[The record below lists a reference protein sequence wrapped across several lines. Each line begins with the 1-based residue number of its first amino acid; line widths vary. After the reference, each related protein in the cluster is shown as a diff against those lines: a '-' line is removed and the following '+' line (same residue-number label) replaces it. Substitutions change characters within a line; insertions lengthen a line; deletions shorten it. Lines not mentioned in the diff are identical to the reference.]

1 MGSPLRLTV
10 PLPDERGRR
19 RRHAAEAA
27 WRAVRA
33 EFAAADEAMSRFR
46 EGSDLTR
53 LNRAAGTGRWVDVP
67 RRLERAL
74 VAADRARRSTG
85 GVFDPRILAD
95 LDRLGYRGVALG
107 SSWGGPGAVGPAD
120 PGRPVVRRA
129 ARGVVAVDRAVD
141 LGGIGKGLTLR
152 WAAVSIGQ
160 RGVERWLLEAGG
172 DLVARGPGPDGD
184 PWIIGIEDPFG
195 GGAPLAAVALD
206 DGAVATSSVRVN
218 AWVVD
223 GRPVH
228 HLLDPR
234 TGEPADGGLRSVTVL
249 GHDPAWAEVWSK
261 TLLIGGCATIA
272 DVARRRGL
280 AAWWVTDAGDLEMT
294 AGARAATAW
303 VASEG

>member
-53 LNRAAGTGRWVDVP
+53 LNRAAGTGQWVDVP

-95 LDRLGYRGVALG
+95 LDRLGYRGAALG
-107 SSWGGPGAVGPAD
+107 SSGGGPGAVRPAD
-120 PGRPVVRRA
+120 PGTPVVRRA
-129 ARGVVAVDRAVD
+129 ARGVVAVDRPVD
-141 LGGIGKGLTLR
+141 LGGIGKGLALR
-152 WAAVSIGQ
+152 WAAVRIGQ

-172 DLVARGPGPDGD
+172 DLVARGPGPDGG
-184 PWIIGIEDPFG
+184 P
-195 GGAPLAAVALD
+195 
-206 DGAVATSSVRVN
+206 
-218 AWVVD
+218 VD
-223 GRPVH
+223 HRDRGPV
-228 HLLDPR
+228 
-234 TGEPADGGLRSVTVL
+234 
-249 GHDPAWAEVWSK
+249 
-261 TLLIGGCATIA
+261 
-272 DVARRRGL
+272 RRRG
-280 AAWWVTDAGDLEMT
+280 AARRHRRSRTEPWRRRRCA
-294 AGARAATAW
+294 
-303 VASEG
+303 